1 MEKISIL
8 IADDHKL
15 IRETWSFILNNDSR
29 FTVVAECGDS
39 EQAVEMARTK
49 KPQIVLMDINMT
61 PISGF
66 EATERI
72 RKVSPGSKVIGVSMH
87 SQPAYAKKM
96 LQIGARGYVTKNSS
110 KEEMITAI
118 MEVNAGNKYI
128 CDEIKNNIS
137 ELVLEENKDV
147 PNVNALTEREIQI
160 INLIKEGQ
168 SSKEIALNLNISLK
182 TVEVHRHNILKK
194 LKLKNSASLVNLLI
208 MWLPVFSNL
217 GVNLYIGA
225 KMNLYNPTIRAFFL

>member
-1 MEKISIL
+1 MEKINVL

-15 IRETWSFILNNDSR
+15 IRETWSYILNSDSR
-29 FTVVAECGDS
+29 FQVIAECGDS
-39 EQAVEMARTK
+39 EQAVEVTK
-49 KPQIVLMDINMT
+49 QKRPHIVLMDINIL

-72 RKVSPGSKVIGVSMH
+72 KKVSPDTKVIGVSMH

-110 KEEMITAI
+110 KEEMIKAI
-118 MEVNAGNKYI
+118 LEVNEGSKYI
-128 CDEIKNNIS
+128 CEEIKNNIS

-168 SSKEIALNLNISLK
+168 SSKEIASTLNISLK
-182 TVEVHRHNILKK
+182 TVEVHRHNVLKK
-194 LKLKNSASLVNLLI
+194 LKLKNSASLVNFI
-208 MWLPVFSNL
+208 NQST
-217 GVNLYIGA
+217 
-225 KMNLYNPTIRAFFL
+225 NP

>member
-15 IRETWSFILNNDSR
+15 IRETWSFILNNDAR
-29 FTVVAECGDS
+29 FIVVAECGDS

-66 EATERI
+66 EATEKI

-96 LQIGARGYVTKNSS
+96 LQLGARGYVTKNSS

-118 MEVNAGNKYI
+118 MEVHAGNKYI

-168 SSKEIALNLNISLK
+168 SSKEIAHSLNISLK

-194 LKLKNSASLVNLLI
+194 LKLKNSASLVNFI
-208 MWLPVFSNL
+208 NNVATS
-217 GVNLYIGA
+217 I
-225 KMNLYNPTIRAFFL
+225 

>member
-194 LKLKNSASLVNLLI
+194 LKLKNSASLVNFI
-208 MWLPVFSNL
+208 NNVATS
-217 GVNLYIGA
+217 I
-225 KMNLYNPTIRAFFL
+225 

>member
-1 MEKISIL
+1 MQKVSIL

-15 IRETWSFILNNDSR
+15 IRETWSYILNNDPR
-29 FTVVAECGDS
+29 FEVVAECGDS
-39 EQAVEMARTK
+39 EQAVEVARTK
-49 KPQIVLMDINMT
+49 RPQIILMDINMT

-72 RKVSPGSKVIGVSMH
+72 RKVSPASKIIGVSMH

-110 KEEMITAI
+110 KEEMIKAI
-118 MEVNAGNKYI
+118 LEVHNGNKYI

-137 ELVLEENKDV
+137 ELV
-147 PNVNALTEREIQI
+147 TEREIQI
-160 INLIKEGQ
+160 INLIKEGF
-168 SSKEIALNLNISLK
+168 SSKEIASQLNISLK

-194 LKLKNSASLVNLLI
+194 LKLKNSASLVNFI
-208 MWLPVFSNL
+208 N
-217 GVNLYIGA
+217 NTATYI
-225 KMNLYNPTIRAFFL
+225 

>member
-15 IRETWSFILNNDSR
+15 IRETWSFILNNDTR
-29 FTVVAECGDS
+29 FLVVAECGDS

-66 EATERI
+66 EATEKI

-118 MEVNAGNKYI
+118 LEVHAGNKYI

-168 SSKEIALNLNISLK
+168 SSKEIAQSLNISLK

-194 LKLKNSASLVNLLI
+194 LKLKNSASLVNFI
-208 MWLPVFSNL
+208 NNVATS
-217 GVNLYIGA
+217 I
-225 KMNLYNPTIRAFFL
+225 

>member
-15 IRETWSFILNNDSR
+15 IRETWSFILNNDTR
-29 FTVVAECGDS
+29 FLVVAECGDS

-66 EATERI
+66 EATEKI

-96 LQIGARGYVTKNSS
+96 LQIGAKGYVTKNSS
-110 KEEMITAI
+110 RDEMFKAI
-118 MEVNAGNKYI
+118 LEVHKGNRYI
-128 CDEIKNNIS
+128 CDEVKNILS
-137 ELVLEENKDV
+137 EQIMDDG
-147 PNVNALTEREIQI
+147 PSQGINALSERELQI
-160 INLIKEGQ
+160 VKLIKEGF
-168 SSKEIALNLNISLK
+168 SSKEISVQLSISLK

-194 LKLKNSASLVNLLI
+194 LNLKNSAALVNYI
-208 MWLPVFSNL
+208 NTYAVDLP
-217 GVNLYIGA
+217 
-225 KMNLYNPTIRAFFL
+225 